1 MANALDLVGLSAL
14 MRLSAGG
21 GHRADRWTCRHGSR
35 RLGGE
40 CDPRASA
47 QSERRLLEGHE
58 PRLPAWDVHGGHP
71 SRQARLGG
79 AGYLPQLRSAGVSD
93 LRRHNKERPSATPE
107 DLVAA
112 VLTCIEAGARILN
125 LSLALMQSFAKG
137 RRALGEA
144 FGYARKRRVIV
155 VAAAGNQGSVGGAII
170 TRHPGSFRVAVCDA
184 QGDRTRVEPGTLVVA
199 SSSMPSACEVDRS
212 LNL

>member
-1 MANALDLVGLSAL
+1 MANALDLVRLSAL

-40 CDPRASA
+40 CHPRASG
-47 QSERRLLEGHE
+47 QSERRLLEGHK
-58 PRLPAWDVHGGHP
+58 PRLRAWDVHGGHP

-79 AGYLPQLRSAGVSD
+79 AGYLPQLRSAGVFD

-112 VLTCIEAGARILN
+112 VLGCIEAGARILN
-125 LSLALMQSFAKG
+125 LSLALTQSFAKG

-144 FGYARKRRVIV
+144 FGYAGKRRVIV
-155 VAAAGNQGSVGGAII
+155 IAAAGNQDQSAAPSSRV
-170 TRHPGSFRVAVCDA
+170 TPGSFRVAVCDA

-199 SSSMPSACEVDRS
+199 SSSMPSACELDRS